1 MRPPE
6 GDDVSARARLS
17 PPGGAL
23 RSTRLVRPARS
34 IGRAPCLLPGAR
46 PSALLATRRELQ
58 KQNFRRGLP
67 RILALGWAF
76 RSLRN
81 QDRRFIFALSQF
93 EKLSDS
99 ISTPPRTVVQSGALM
114 LWFNLRRSI
123 ATPERR
129 LWRLNR
135 LTFPAPPT
143 PSTKQTGEP
152 PTDSHETKGR
162 FPLVRRVSGRTREA
176 AARSRRRRVEPARLP
191 EPDLAAGFVLPTA
204 TGRNDST
211 PDLRRDSLEH
221 VTRSHGA
228 SVCARAIAFVA
239 FSPVHP
245 REPTRLG
252 ALYTQD

>member
-1 MRPPE
+1 MYRHARP
-6 GDDVSARARLS
+6 LS

-58 KQNFRRGLP
+58 KTLDAASHEFWHWVGRFGRSGTKIGGL
-67 RILALGWAF
+67 F
-76 RSLRN
+76 S
-81 QDRRFIFALSQF
+81 ALSQF

-162 FPLVRRVSGRTREA
+162 FPLVRRVFGRTREA

-228 SVCARAIAFVA
+228 CVCARAIAFVA

>member
-6 GDDVSARARLS
+6 GDDVSARAS
-17 PPGGAL
+17 PQSSRRRASLDSARPPRSFDRSRAL
-23 RSTRLVRPARS
+23 PPPR
-34 IGRAPCLLPGAR
+34 RAPVG
-46 PSALLATRRELQ
+46 SAGDAAGVT
-58 KQNFRRGLP
+58 KTFRRGLP

-81 QDRRFIFALSQF
+81 QDRRFISALSQF

-162 FPLVRRVSGRTREA
+162 FPLVRRVFGRTREA

-228 SVCARAIAFVA
+228 CVCARAIAFVA

>member
-6 GDDVSARARLS
+6 GDDVSARAS
-17 PPGGAL
+17 PQSSWRRASLDSARPPRSFDRSRAL
-23 RSTRLVRPARS
+23 PPPR
-34 IGRAPCLLPGAR
+34 RAPVG
-46 PSALLATRRELQ
+46 SAGDAAGVT
-58 KQNFRRGLP
+58 KNFRRGLP
-67 RILALGWAF
+67 RILALGWRF
-76 RSLRN
+76 GRSGTKIGGLFSPYPNLSNLKTKYPHHREPSFN
-81 QDRRFIFALSQF
+81 QGLSC
-93 EKLSDS
+93 
-99 ISTPPRTVVQSGALM
+99 
-114 LWFNLRRSI
+114 NLRRSI

-176 AARSRRRRVEPARLP
+176 AARSRRRRVGPARLP

-228 SVCARAIAFVA
+228 CVRARAIAFVA
-239 FSPVHP
+239 FLPVHP

>member
-1 MRPPE
+1 MYRHARP
-6 GDDVSARARLS
+6 LS

-58 KQNFRRGLP
+58 TTLGRGLP
-67 RILALGWAF
+67 RILALGERVGVSVAPEP
-76 RSLRN
+76 RSAVYFPPYPNLSNFETQYPHHLEPSFN
-81 QDRRFIFALSQF
+81 QGLS
-93 EKLSDS
+93 
-99 ISTPPRTVVQSGALM
+99 M

-162 FPLVRRVSGRTREA
+162 FPLVRRVSGRIREP

-239 FSPVHP
+239 FFPVHP

>member
-6 GDDVSARARLS
+6 GDDVSARAS
-17 PPGGAL
+17 PQSSRRRASLDSARPPRSFDRSRAL
-23 RSTRLVRPARS
+23 PPPR
-34 IGRAPCLLPGAR
+34 RAPVG
-46 PSALLATRRELQ
+46 SAGDAAGVT
-58 KQNFRRGLP
+58 KNFRRGLP

-228 SVCARAIAFVA
+228 CVCARAIAFVA

>member
-1 MRPPE
+1 
-6 GDDVSARARLS
+6 
-17 PPGGAL
+17 
-23 RSTRLVRPARS
+23 
-34 IGRAPCLLPGAR
+34 
-46 PSALLATRRELQ
+46 
-58 KQNFRRGLP
+58 
-67 RILALGWAF
+67 
-76 RSLRN
+76 
-81 QDRRFIFALSQF
+81 
-93 EKLSDS
+93 
-99 ISTPPRTVVQSGALM
+99 M

-228 SVCARAIAFVA
+228 SVCARVIAFVA

-252 ALYTQD
+252 ALYTQDSRDLIPPPHVFRRQNGNRRQGAPFHRDLRSRRLR